1 MNIKKILKKICI
13 GTPGEQVSVCMEM
26 TGGGGGRL
34 ASRIGAG
41 RRTTVDIYNGNRHG
55 IFCTDYVF

>member
-1 MNIKKILKKICI
+1 METL
-13 GTPGEQVSVCMEM
+13 GEQVSVCMEM

-34 ASRIGAG
+34 ATASRIGAG

>member
-26 TGGGGGRL
+26 TGGGGAGQSNWGRQ
-34 ASRIGAG
+34 A
-41 RRTTVDIYNGNRHG
+41 
-55 IFCTDYVF
+55 DYC